1 MFVTLH
7 HLMALGVFSLLGW
20 FALLWFVG
28 VFSLLGWLALLW
40 FVGGAIRARHDAKKA
55 REHYERREAETAA
68 FHNGFLEMIEA
79 RNQRENA
86 P

>member
-7 HLMALGVFSLLGW
+7 HLMALGVFSPLGW
-20 FALLWFVG
+20 F
-28 VFSLLGWLALLW
+28 ALLW

-55 REHYERREAETAA
+55 REHYERRDAENAA
-68 FHNGFLEMIEA
+68 FHKGFLDAIHA

>member
-28 VFSLLGWLALLW
+28 
-40 FVGGAIRARHDAKKA
+40 GAIRARHDAKKA
-55 REHYERREAETAA
+55 RQHWERLTDETAA